1 MIRISRAK
9 HPRRR
14 KVFSQ
19 CKTSAASE
27 GVPAGGSLA
36 VSQSQFTQLGITR
49 TEASYGKSAMR
60 RCVQLYNWAGFLD
73 MQGVEAGG
81 CTAAQVLTGK
91 WEQAD
96 LLPEDGPRAQF
107 DARNDFLAEFSG
119 ESSRLS

>member
-27 GVPAGGSLA
+27 GVLAGGSLA
-36 VSQSQFTQLGITR
+36 GVMRMG
-49 TEASYGKSAMR
+49 ASYGKGDVR
-60 RCVQLYNWAGFLD
+60 QCIYLYIRADFGR
-73 MQGVEAGG
+73 

-96 LLPEDGPRAQF
+96 LLPEDGPPCPV
-107 DARNDFLAEFSG
+107 
-119 ESSRLS
+119 

>member
-19 CKTSAASE
+19 
-27 GVPAGGSLA
+27 VA
-36 VSQSQFTQLGITR
+36 VSQVLCGWEPATGKVTCGSASISTLGPTSEDAQPHNSAGRHRRWRCLTR
-49 TEASYGKSAMR
+49 
-60 RCVQLYNWAGFLD
+60 
-73 MQGVEAGG
+73 
-81 CTAAQVLTGK
+81 K

-96 LLPEDGPRAQF
+96 LLPEEGPRAQF

>member
-19 CKTSAASE
+19 
-27 GVPAGGSLA
+27 VA
-36 VSQSQFTQLGITR
+36 VSQSGITQLGITR
-49 TEASYGKSAMR
+49 TEASYGKGEVR
-60 RCVQLYNWAGFLD
+60 QCIYLYIRADFGR
-73 MQGVEAGG
+73 